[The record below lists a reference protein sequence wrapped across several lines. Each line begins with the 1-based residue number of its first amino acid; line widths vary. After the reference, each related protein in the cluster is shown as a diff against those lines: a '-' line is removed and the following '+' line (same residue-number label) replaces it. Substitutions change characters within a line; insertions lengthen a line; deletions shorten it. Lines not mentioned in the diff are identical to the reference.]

1 MNRNETV
8 ALFLQGK
15 DAWNAW
21 AEKMLTERKAFEEA
35 GHRLCPG

>member
-1 MNRNETV
+1 MNQDQTI

-21 AEKMLTERKAFEEA
+21 AEAMLAERDE
-35 GHRLCPG
+35 